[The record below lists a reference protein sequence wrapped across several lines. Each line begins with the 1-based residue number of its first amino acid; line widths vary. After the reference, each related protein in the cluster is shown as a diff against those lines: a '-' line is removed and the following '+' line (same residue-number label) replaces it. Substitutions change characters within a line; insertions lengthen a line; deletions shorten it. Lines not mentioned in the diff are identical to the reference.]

1 MLPERL
7 EALLARSKWSAA
19 DGGAKASRPPCLLHR
34 LELGASFGQRKM
46 TRKSNLDRF
55 VGVAMVLIITH
66 CGVGFSANAQAAEE
80 RVGPHPASSSHTKT
94 KHDWLRHQRVG
105 QASVYAQ
112 KFAGKKMAD
121 GTKMNPRSDNAAS
134 KTLPLGT
141 TAKVTNLQTGQSAKV
156 TIRDRGPYV
165 KGRILDVSPSTART
179 IGITKN
185 KGVARVHVIPIAA
198 PKANDGVKSSTAA
211 HKVKVK
217 KTASTV
223 QGK

>member
-1 MLPERL
+1 MHKPKKSGDTSIPLRRVTQKPNITGRVKT
-7 EALLARSKWSAA
+7 ALV
-19 DGGAKASRPPCLLHR
+19 
-34 LELGASFGQRKM
+34 
-46 TRKSNLDRF
+46 N
-55 VGVAMVLIITH
+55 
-66 CGVGFSANAQAAEE
+66 
-80 RVGPHPASSSHTKT
+80 
-94 KHDWLRHQRVG
+94 
-105 QASVYAQ
+105 ASVYAE